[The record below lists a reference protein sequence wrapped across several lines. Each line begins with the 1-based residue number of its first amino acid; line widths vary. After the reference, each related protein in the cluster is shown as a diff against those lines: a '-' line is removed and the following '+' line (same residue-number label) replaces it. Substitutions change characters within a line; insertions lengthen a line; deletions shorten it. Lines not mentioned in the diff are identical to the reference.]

1 MKKIQ
6 IISMMLS
13 GLSILAGCQKSE
25 LSTAPI
31 SDDPINDLL
40 MGKLAIGDFVSAD
53 KFVDEI
59 TNPYFELNIGDT
71 LYYELTAFEDGD
83 SIFEESYVA
92 VTNEVKIIE
101 GINCTVVHD
110 VVFDDGEIVED
121 TYDWYA
127 QDKFGNVWYLGE
139 DTKKYYEDGTY
150 TTEGSFEHGVDGAE
164 GGLQML
170 ADPGAHI
177 GHIYQQENYAG
188 FAEDAA
194 KVISVDAIITIGL
207 GTYTGCILIAETSP
221 LAPGILGYKYY
232 YPGLGQVF
240 SITTIGD
247 PEQQELV
254 DTNF

>member
-13 GLSILAGCQKSE
+13 GISIFAGCQKSD
-25 LSTAPI
+25 LDYPANSN
-31 SDDPINDLL
+31 DPITDLL
-40 MGKLAIGDFVSAD
+40 MGKLAIGDFITAD

-83 SIFEESYVA
+83 SIFEESYIA
-92 VTNEVKIIE
+92 VTDEIKVIV

-110 VVFDDGEIVED
+110 VVFEDGEIVED

-139 DTKKYYEDGTY
+139 NTIKYFDDGTSS
-150 TTEGSFEHGVDGAE
+150 TEGSFEHGVDGAE

-194 KVISVDAIITIGL
+194 KVISVDATITIGL
-207 GTYTGCILIAETSP
+207 GTYTGCIQIAETSP

-232 YPGLGQVF
+232 SPGLGQVF

-254 DTNF
+254 DMNF